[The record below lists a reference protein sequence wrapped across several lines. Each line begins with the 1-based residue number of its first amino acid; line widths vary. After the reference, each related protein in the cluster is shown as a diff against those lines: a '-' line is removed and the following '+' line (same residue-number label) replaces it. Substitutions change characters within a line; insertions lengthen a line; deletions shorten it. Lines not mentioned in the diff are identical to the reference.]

1 MDDNKLKQLIEDFS
15 LEHIAIIMDGNGRW
29 AERKGLSR
37 SAGHDAGMDKVI
49 EIIETADKL
58 NIKYLSLYAFSTENW
73 KRPKLEVSTLFSI
86 LNIFVKNELDRLN
99 RKNVKVTTMGDTS
112 KLPFQ
117 SRKALEY
124 AKIKTKDNTGLVLN
138 IGINY
143 GSKEEIKNAIID
155 MYNDIEKGDLS
166 IENIENETLSKYLYT
181 HDIPDPDLLIRTGG
195 ELRLSNFMLFQLA
208 YSEFYFT
215 KVLWPDFNEDEFKK
229 AIEDFIK
236 RDRRFG
242 GLNNE

>member
-1 MDDNKLKQLIEDFS
+1 MEENKLKKLINEFS
-15 LEHIAIIMDGNGRW
+15 LQHIAIIMDGNGRW
-29 AERKGLSR
+29 AESRGLSR
-37 SAGHDAGMDKVI
+37 SAGHDAGMKKVI
-49 EIIETADKL
+49 ETIETADEF
-58 NIKYLSLYAFSTENW
+58 NIRYLSLYAFSTENW
-73 KRPKLEVSTLFSI
+73 KRPKIEVSTLFSI

-99 RKNVKVTTMGDTS
+99 QKNVRVTTMGDVS

-124 AKIKTKDNTGLVLN
+124 AINKTKNNTGLVLN

-143 GSKEEIKNAIID
+143 GSKDEIKKGIINLIKD
-155 MYNDIEKGDLS
+155 TNNGLLS
-166 IENIENETLSKYLYT
+166 IDEIENDTLSKYLYT
-181 HDIPDPDLLIRTGG
+181 SNIPDPDLLIRTGG

-208 YSEFYFT
+208 YAEFYFT
-215 KVLWPDFNEDEFKK
+215 KILWPDFDKNEFKN